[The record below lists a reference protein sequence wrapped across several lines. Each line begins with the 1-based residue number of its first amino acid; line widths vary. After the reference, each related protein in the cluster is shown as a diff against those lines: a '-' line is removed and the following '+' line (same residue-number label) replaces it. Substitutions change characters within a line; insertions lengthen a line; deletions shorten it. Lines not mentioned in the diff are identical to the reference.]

1 MPKKRMG
8 VCAAPWAWQTGK
20 VLDSLPM
27 SKSLQPPP
35 GAAAI
40 PSDDAQLVAALRS
53 GDEVA
58 FADLVECLH
67 HSLVRLAR
75 LYVADN
81 AAEDVAQETWLALL
95 RGLDRFEGRAS
106 LKTWLFR
113 VLVNRARTRAAREAR
128 TVAFSSLVN
137 AETETFEPAVSP
149 DRFLGAEDRWPGH
162 WLVRPVSALPEQQLL
177 ADELHAHVRAAVAQL
192 PSAQREVV
200 TLRDIDGFAADEVC
214 QLLDLS
220 DANQRVLLHRGRSKV
235 RAALEAYVAAHTTSA

>member
-1 MPKKRMG
+1 
-8 VCAAPWAWQTGK
+8 
-20 VLDSLPM
+20 M
-27 SKSLQPPP
+27 SKSLQPPTR
-35 GAAAI
+35 AAAI
-40 PSDDAQLVAALRS
+40 SSDDDQLGAALRS
-53 GDEVA
+53 GDELA
-58 FADLVECLH
+58 FADLVERLH

-113 VLVNRARTRAAREAR
+113 VLVNRARSRAVRDAR
-128 TVAFSSLVN
+128 TIPFGDLADQ
-137 AETETFEPAVSP
+137 EIGAVDTAVDP
-149 DRFLGAEDRWPGH
+149 DRFRPSTDERWPGH
-162 WLVRPVSALPEQQLL
+162 WLLPPLAAQPEQQLL

-192 PSAQREVV
+192 TPAQREVV

-235 RAALEAYVAAHTTSA
+235 RAALEGYIATRSTST

>member
-1 MPKKRMG
+1 
-8 VCAAPWAWQTGK
+8 
-20 VLDSLPM
+20 M
-27 SKSLQPPP
+27 SQSLQPTP
-35 GAAAI
+35 GATRI

-53 GDEVA
+53 GDELA
-58 FADLVECLH
+58 FADLVERLH

-75 LYVADN
+75 LYVADS

-95 RGLDRFEGRAS
+95 RGLDGFEGRAS

-128 TVAFSSLVN
+128 TIAFSSLVN

-149 DRFLGAEDRWPGH
+149 DRFRGAEDRWPGH

-192 PSAQREVV
+192 PPAQREVV

-214 QLLDLS
+214 QLLELT

-235 RAALEAYVAAHTTSA
+235 RAALEEYVAAGIPSA